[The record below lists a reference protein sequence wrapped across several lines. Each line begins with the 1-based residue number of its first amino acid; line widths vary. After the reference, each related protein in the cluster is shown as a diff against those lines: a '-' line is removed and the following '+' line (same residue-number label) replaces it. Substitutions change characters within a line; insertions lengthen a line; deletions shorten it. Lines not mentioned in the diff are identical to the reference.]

1 MGLIITRAKCYSAG
15 KNIGRG
21 GFVLLLPQ
29 IHLFENR
36 INTAQARGMLSP
48 TETLLLLEAAFLLNG
63 LNLQHRTKPLD
74 ENKHRKYSQ

>member
-1 MGLIITRAKCYSAG
+1 MGLTITTAKCYSAG

-29 IHLFENR
+29 IHLSENR

-48 TETLLLLEAAFLLNG
+48 TEILLLLEAAFLLNG